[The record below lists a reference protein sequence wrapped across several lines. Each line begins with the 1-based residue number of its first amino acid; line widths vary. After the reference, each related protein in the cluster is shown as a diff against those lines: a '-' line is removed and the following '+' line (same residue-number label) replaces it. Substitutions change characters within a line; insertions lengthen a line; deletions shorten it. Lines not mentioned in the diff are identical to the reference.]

1 MSGKVSPDENPRLS
15 AANGIPEP
23 LFIVAI
29 KDGRCPC
36 ASTAR
41 RRFSNRDGNTK
52 RDDDKPPRPCDDL
65 RAPVGD
71 PGLAAGKRGNADLR
85 RFCSGDAATFC
96 GDLDPHSKKMDA
108 CFAAHR
114 RELSDNCRRAI
125 DAYQARGGK

>member
-1 MSGKVSPDENPRLS
+1 MISRLGLAMTFALLS
-15 AANGIPEP
+15 A
-23 LFIVAI
+23 
-29 KDGRCPC
+29 
-36 ASTAR
+36 T
-41 RRFSNRDGNTK
+41 
-52 RDDDKPPRPCDDL
+52 
-65 RAPVGD
+65 

-85 RFCSGDAATFC
+85 RFCSVDAATFC